1 VTLIVPYE
9 AGGHTDIM
17 ARVLG
22 EHLTRSFGQA
32 FVVENRPGAGGA
44 LATTYVARAAP
55 DGYTLLFGSVAQI
68 SIVPLVQKVK
78 FDPQQS
84 FIPISILGSG
94 VIALATNANVPV
106 KTVAEL
112 IAYAKANPGKL
123 NYSSAGFGSF
133 SHLGGAMFVSRAGVD
148 IAHVP
153 YKGAAPAVQ
162 AMVAGQVEMYIGNR
176 AELLPI
182 AQSGKIRLL
191 GVATPE
197 RVPDWP
203 DVPAITDT
211 LPGFRMAGWQG
222 LLAPAGTPAAIVGRL
237 EREAIAASKAPTTIE
252 RLNRLPASPIG
263 STSAEFIAT
272 IRNERALYTD
282 AVQAA
287 GIQPKE

>member
-1 VTLIVPYE
+1 
-9 AGGHTDIM
+9 
-17 ARVLG
+17 
-22 EHLTRSFGQA
+22 
-32 FVVENRPGAGGA
+32 
-44 LATTYVARAAP
+44 
-55 DGYTLLFGSVAQI
+55 
-68 SIVPLVQKVK
+68 
-78 FDPQQS
+78 
-84 FIPISILGSG
+84 
-94 VIALATNANVPV
+94 
-106 KTVAEL
+106 
-112 IAYAKANPGKL
+112 
-123 NYSSAGFGSF
+123 
-133 SHLGGAMFVSRAGVD
+133 MFTARAGVD

-162 AMVAGQVEMYIGNR
+162 AMVAGQVQIYIGNR

-203 DVPAITDT
+203 DVPAIADT

-222 LLAPAGTPAAIVGRL
+222 LLAPAGTPNAVVARL
-237 EREAIAASKAPTTIE
+237 EREAIAASKAPATIE
-252 RLNRLPASPIG
+252 RLNRLPASAIG
-263 STSAEFIAT
+263 STSAEFAAM